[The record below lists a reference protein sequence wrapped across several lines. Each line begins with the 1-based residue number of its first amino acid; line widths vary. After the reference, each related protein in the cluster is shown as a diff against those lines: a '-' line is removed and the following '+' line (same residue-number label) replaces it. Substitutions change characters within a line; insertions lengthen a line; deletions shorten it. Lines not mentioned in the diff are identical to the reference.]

1 MANSL
6 ECEGKLSGAAGRG
19 NGVRCQIDVTQRLL
33 LTLVV
38 EAGMDRE
45 SHLYVTYRSAAMK
58 RMISVLAIAVLGTAP
73 LQAQQFIQDQAD
85 AILAA
90 SEAPAAGVARVTR
103 EGERAIAVAGV
114 RALGEPAPVEPGD
127 LWHLGSNTKAM
138 TATLAARL
146 VEAGVIDWETTL
158 AEGLS
163 ELDLEMEPA
172 YASVT
177 LADLLHHRSGLA
189 ANLGRLSVLQFLG
202 SDESRDVAADRI
214 RFAQIVLNQPPSV
227 EPGAFLYSNAGYVI
241 AGLMLELAADRPYE
255 ALMQDEVFAPLGMDS
270 AGWGPPGEVGA
281 LDQPR
286 GHGAGLFGGLSARE
300 PDERADNPPV
310 LNPAGR
316 AHMTLDDVLDF
327 LEAHLEAEDGDYL
340 TAQSWAVLHAPVGE
354 EAYAMGWG
362 VSPNGVL
369 GHAGSNTMW
378 LIRARI
384 DPERGV
390 AAAAVV
396 NDGRINQMAPVLG
409 GALNALVEEGAP

>member
-1 MANSL
+1 
-6 ECEGKLSGAAGRG
+6 
-19 NGVRCQIDVTQRLL
+19 
-33 LTLVV
+33 
-38 EAGMDRE
+38 
-45 SHLYVTYRSAAMK
+45 MK
-58 RMISVLAIAVLGTAP
+58 VLMSVLALAVLGAAP
-73 LQAQQFIQDQAD
+73 VQAQQSVQDEAD
-85 AILAA
+85 RVLAE
-90 SEAPAAGVARVTR
+90 SGAPAAGVAWVSRS
-103 EGERAIAVAGV
+103 GDRAVAVAGV
-114 RALGEPAPVEPGD
+114 RALGEEAPVQPGD

-146 VEAGVIDWETTL
+146 VEAGLIDWDTTL
-158 AEGLS
+158 ADGLS
-163 ELDLEMEPA
+163 ELDFDMEPA

-189 ANLGRLSVLQFLG
+189 ANLGRLSVIHFLG
-202 SDESRDVAADRI
+202 TDESRDVAADRI
-214 RFAQIVLNQPPSV
+214 RFAEIVLNQPPSV
-227 EPGAFLYSNAGYVI
+227 EPGAFLYSNAGYVV
-241 AGLMLELAADRPYE
+241 AGLMLELAADQPYE
-255 ALMQDEVFAPLGMDS
+255 VLMQDEVFGPLGMDS

-286 GHGAGLFGGLSARE
+286 GHGTGLFGGLNVRE

-327 LEAHLEAEDGDYL
+327 LQAHLEAEDGPYL
-340 TAQSWAVLHAPVGE
+340 TARSWARLHEPVGQ

-362 VSPNGVL
+362 VAPGGVL
-369 GHAGSNTMW
+369 DHAGSNTMW

-409 GALNALVEEGAP
+409 VALDHLVEQGAP

>member
-1 MANSL
+1 
-6 ECEGKLSGAAGRG
+6 
-19 NGVRCQIDVTQRLL
+19 
-33 LTLVV
+33 
-38 EAGMDRE
+38 
-45 SHLYVTYRSAAMK
+45 MK
-58 RMISVLAIAVLGTAP
+58 RLMSVLAMTVLGAAP
-73 LQAQQFIQDQAD
+73 LQAQQSIQDQAA
-85 AILAA
+85 AILAE
-90 SEAPAAGVARVTR
+90 SSAPAAGVARVTR
-103 EGERAIAVAGV
+103 EGERAIGVAGV
-114 RALGEPAPVEPGD
+114 RAHGEAAPVEATD

-146 VEAGVIDWETTL
+146 VEAGLIDWDTTL
-158 AEGLS
+158 VEGLS
-163 ELDLEMEPA
+163 ALELEMEPA
-172 YASVT
+172 YAAVT

-189 ANLGRLSVLQFLG
+189 ANLGRLSVIQFLG
-202 SDESRDVAADRI
+202 SDESRDVAADRV

-227 EPGAFLYSNAGYVI
+227 ERGAFLYSNAGYVI

-255 ALMQDEVFAPLGMDS
+255 ALMQDEVFAPLGMQS
-270 AGWGPPGEVGA
+270 AGWGPPGVVGA

-286 GHGAGLFGGLSARE
+286 GHGAGLFGGLSVRE

-327 LEAHLEAEDGDYL
+327 LLAHLEAEDGPYL
-340 TAQSWAVLHAPVGE
+340 TAESWAALHAPVGE

-362 VSPNGVL
+362 VTPDGAL

-384 DPERGV
+384 DPVQGV

-409 GALNALVEEGAP
+409 AALDQMIEGSAP